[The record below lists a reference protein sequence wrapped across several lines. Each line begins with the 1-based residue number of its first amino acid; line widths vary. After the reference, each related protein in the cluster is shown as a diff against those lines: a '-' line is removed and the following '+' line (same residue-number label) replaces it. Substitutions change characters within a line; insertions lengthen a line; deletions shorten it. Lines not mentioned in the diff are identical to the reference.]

1 MLQSSSD
8 GGSGIKSQRWLGVVA
23 AVGVVVFGG
32 VGYGVWR
39 SQASQSAA
47 SQTVIAPVK
56 SNTVTALGRLEPQ
69 GEVIKLSANS
79 TNSNRLEK
87 LLVQEGDRV
96 QVGQIIAILDSRDR
110 LQAAYEQ
117 AQEDVRVAQSKL
129 AITQAGAKQ
138 GEINAQR
145 AEIVR
150 LQAQRQGD
158 VEAQAATVDRV
169 NSELQNAELEFNRYQ
184 QLAREGAISNSTLD
198 SKRLTLNTAQRNV
211 QESKA
216 VLNRIQNTSPAQ
228 IYQAEANLSRV
239 AEVRAV
245 DVEANQAEVDRAI
258 AAMKQAKANLDQA
271 YVKAPIAGEIL
282 EIHTRAGEVI
292 SSDGIVSIGK
302 TQQMYAIAQVYQS
315 DIQKV
320 KPNQR
325 VKILSD
331 SISGELL
338 GNVER
343 IDSQVK
349 RQTIV
354 NSDPS
359 TNIDGRVVEV
369 HVALD
374 RDSSKR
380 AAKFTNLQVTMEI
393 EQ

>member
-8 GGSGIKSQRWLGVVA
+8 GGSGIKSQRWLGVAA

-87 LLVQEGDRV
+87 LVVQEGDRV
-96 QVGQIIAILDSRDR
+96 QVGQVVAILDSRDR

-158 VEAQAATVDRV
+158 VEAQAATVDRL

-211 QESKA
+211 QEAKA
-216 VLNRIQNTSPAQ
+216 VLNRIQTTSPAQ
-228 IYQAEANLSRV
+228 IYQAEANLARV

-271 YVKAPIAGEIL
+271 YVKAPIAGEVL
-282 EIHTRAGEVI
+282 EIHTREGEVI

-331 SISGELL
+331 SITGELL
-338 GNVER
+338 GKVER

-369 HVALD
+369 HIVLD

>member
-8 GGSGIKSQRWLGVVA
+8 GGSGIKSQRWFGVAA
-23 AVGVVVFGG
+23 AVGVAVVGA

-39 SQASQSAA
+39 SQASQSAV

-96 QVGQIIAILDSRDR
+96 QVGQVIAILDSRDR

-158 VEAQAATVDRV
+158 VEAQAATVDRL

-211 QESKA
+211 QEAKA
-216 VLNRIQNTSPAQ
+216 VLNRIQTTSPAQ
-228 IYQAEANLSRV
+228 IYQAEANLARV

-245 DVEANQAEVDRAI
+245 DVEANQAEIDRAI
-258 AAMKQAKANLDQA
+258 AAMKQAKVNLDQA
-271 YVKAPIAGEIL
+271 YIKAPIAGEIL
-282 EIHTRAGEVI
+282 AIHTRAGEVI
-292 SSDGIVSIGK
+292 SSDGIVSLGK

-320 KPNQR
+320 KPNQK

-331 SISGELL
+331 SIAGELL
-338 GNVER
+338 GKVER

-369 HVALD
+369 HVVLD
-374 RDSSKR
+374 RDSSQK

>member
-8 GGSGIKSQRWLGVVA
+8 GGSGIKSRRWIGIAA
-23 AVGVVVFGG
+23 AVGVVVVGA

-39 SQASQSAA
+39 SQSSQLAA
-47 SQTVIAPVK
+47 GQTVIAPVK
-56 SNTVTALGRLEPQ
+56 NTVTALGRLEPQ

-87 LLVQEGDRV
+87 LLVQAGDRV
-96 QVGQIIAILDSRDR
+96 QVGQVIAILDSRDR

-117 AQEDVRVAQSKL
+117 AQEDVKVAQSKM

-158 VEAQAATVDRV
+158 IEAQAATVDRL

-184 QLAREGAISNSTLD
+184 QLAREGAISNSTFD

-211 QESKA
+211 QEAKA
-216 VLNRIQNTSPAQ
+216 VLNRIQTTSPAQ
-228 IYQAEANLSRV
+228 IYQAEANLARV

-271 YVKAPIAGEIL
+271 YIKAPIAGEIL
-282 EIHTRAGEVI
+282 EIHTRAGEVV

-320 KPNQR
+320 NLNQK
-325 VKILSD
+325 VKIVSD
-331 SISGELL
+331 SIAGELL
-338 GNVER
+338 GKVER

-369 HVALD
+369 HVVLD
-374 RDSSKR
+374 RDSSQR
-380 AAKFTNLQVTMEI
+380 ATKFTNLQVTMEI

>member
-8 GGSGIKSQRWLGVVA
+8 GGSGIKSQRWLAA
-23 AVGVVVFGG
+23 AVGVVVIGV

-39 SQASQSAA
+39 SQASPSAV
-47 SQTVIAPVK
+47 SQTVIAPAK

-96 QVGQIIAILDSRDR
+96 QVGQVIAILDSRDR

-158 VEAQAATVDRV
+158 VAAQAATVDRL

-211 QESKA
+211 QEAKA
-216 VLNRIQNTSPAQ
+216 VLNRIQTTSPAQ
-228 IYQAEANLSRV
+228 IYQAEANLARV

-271 YVKAPIAGEIL
+271 YVKATIAGEIL
-282 EIHTRAGEVI
+282 EIHTRAGEVV
-292 SSDGIVSIGK
+292 SDNGIVSIGK

-320 KPNQR
+320 KPNQK

-331 SISGELL
+331 SIAGELL
-338 GNVER
+338 GKVER

-354 NSDPS
+354 NTDPS

-369 HVALD
+369 HVVLD
-374 RDSSKR
+374 RDSSQR

>member
-8 GGSGIKSQRWLGVVA
+8 GGSGIKSQRWLAA
-23 AVGVVVFGG
+23 AVGVVVIGV

-39 SQASQSAA
+39 SQASQTAA

-96 QVGQIIAILDSRDR
+96 QVGQVIAILDSRDR

-158 VEAQAATVDRV
+158 VEAQAATVDRL

-211 QESKA
+211 QEAKA
-216 VLNRIQNTSPAQ
+216 VLNRIQTTSPAQ
-228 IYQAEANLSRV
+228 IYQAEANLARV

-245 DVEANQAEVDRAI
+245 DVEANQADIDRAI

-271 YVKAPIAGEIL
+271 YVKATIAGEIL
-282 EIHTRAGEVI
+282 EIHTRAGEVV
-292 SSDGIVSIGK
+292 SDNGIVSIGK

-320 KPNQR
+320 RSNQR

-338 GNVER
+338 GKVER

-354 NSDPS
+354 NTDPS

-369 HVALD
+369 HVVLD
-374 RDSSKR
+374 RDSSQR

>member
-8 GGSGIKSQRWLGVVA
+8 GGSGLKSQRWVGVVA

-39 SQASQSAA
+39 SQASPSAA
-47 SQTVIAPVK
+47 SQSVIAPVK

-96 QVGQIIAILDSRDR
+96 QVGQVIAILDSRDR

-117 AQEDVRVAQSKL
+117 AQEDVRVAQSRL

-150 LQAQRQGD
+150 LQAQQQGD
-158 VEAQAATVDRV
+158 VEAQVATVNRL

-211 QESKA
+211 QEAKA

-228 IYQAEANLSRV
+228 IYQAEANLARV

-271 YVKAPIAGEIL
+271 YVKAPIAGEVL
-282 EIHTRAGEVI
+282 EIHTRAGEAV

-331 SISGELL
+331 SINGELL
-338 GNVER
+338 GKVER

>member
-1 MLQSSSD
+1 
-8 GGSGIKSQRWLGVVA
+8 
-23 AVGVVVFGG
+23 
-32 VGYGVWR
+32 
-39 SQASQSAA
+39 
-47 SQTVIAPVK
+47 VK
-56 SNTVTALGRLEPQ
+56 
-69 GEVIKLSANS
+69 
-79 TNSNRLEK
+79 
-87 LLVQEGDRV
+87 EGDRV
-96 QVGQIIAILDSRDR
+96 QVGQVIAILDSRDR

-117 AQEDVRVAQSKL
+117 AQEDVRVAQSRL

-158 VEAQAATVDRV
+158 VEAQAATVDRL

-211 QESKA
+211 QEAKA

-228 IYQAEANLSRV
+228 IYQAEANLERV

-331 SISGELL
+331 SINGELL

>member
-8 GGSGIKSQRWLGVVA
+8 GGSGIKSQRWLAA
-23 AVGVVVFGG
+23 AVGVVAIGV

-39 SQASQSAA
+39 SQASQTAA

-96 QVGQIIAILDSRDR
+96 QVGQVIAILDSRDR

-158 VEAQAATVDRV
+158 VEAQAATVDRL

-211 QESKA
+211 QEAKA
-216 VLNRIQNTSPAQ
+216 VLNRIQTTSPAQ
-228 IYQAEANLSRV
+228 IYQAEANLARV

-245 DVEANQAEVDRAI
+245 DVEANQAEIDRAI

-271 YVKAPIAGEIL
+271 YVKATIAGEIL
-282 EIHTRAGEVI
+282 EIHTRAGEVV
-292 SSDGIVSIGK
+292 SDNGIVSIGK

-338 GNVER
+338 GKVER

-354 NSDPS
+354 NTDPS

-369 HVALD
+369 HVVLD
-374 RDSSKR
+374 RDSSQR

>member
-8 GGSGIKSQRWLGVVA
+8 GGSGIKSQRWLGVAA

-39 SQASQSAA
+39 SQASQSAV

-96 QVGQIIAILDSRDR
+96 QVGQVIAILDSRDR
-110 LQAAYEQ
+110 LQSAYEQ
-117 AQEDVRVAQSKL
+117 AQEDVRVAQSRL

-158 VEAQAATVDRV
+158 VEAQTATVDRL

-184 QLAREGAISNSTLD
+184 QLAREGAISNSNLD

-211 QESKA
+211 QEAKA

-258 AAMKQAKANLDQA
+258 AAMKQAKANLDQV
-271 YVKAPIAGEIL
+271 YVKAPIAGEVL
-282 EIHTRAGEVI
+282 EIHTRGGEVI

-325 VKILSD
+325 VKIFSD
-331 SISGELL
+331 SITGELL
-338 GNVER
+338 GKVER

-369 HVALD
+369 HVVLD

>member
-8 GGSGIKSQRWLGVVA
+8 GGSGIKSRRWLGVAAAIGVA
-23 AVGVVVFGG
+23 VVGTI
-32 VGYGVWR
+32 GYGVWR
-39 SQASQSAA
+39 SQASQLAA

-87 LLVQEGDRV
+87 LLVQEGDLV
-96 QVGQIIAILDSRDR
+96 QVGQVIAILDSRDR

-117 AQEDVRVAQSKL
+117 AQEDVRVAQSKM

-150 LQAQRQGD
+150 LQAQQQGD
-158 VEAQAATVDRV
+158 VEAQAATVDRL

-198 SKRLTLNTAQRNV
+198 GKRLTLNTAQRNV
-211 QESKA
+211 QEAKA
-216 VLNRIQNTSPAQ
+216 VLNRIQTTSPAQ
-228 IYQAEANLSRV
+228 IYQAEANLSRI
-239 AEVRAV
+239 AEVRSV
-245 DVEANQAEVDRAI
+245 DVEANQADVDRAI
-258 AAMKQAKANLDQA
+258 AAMKQANANLDQA
-271 YVKAPIAGEIL
+271 YIKAPIAGEIL
-282 EIHTRAGEVI
+282 EIHTRAGEVV

-320 KPNQR
+320 KLNQK
-325 VKILSD
+325 VKIVSD
-331 SISGELL
+331 SIAGELL
-338 GNVER
+338 GKVER

-369 HVALD
+369 HVVLD
-374 RDSSKR
+374 RDSSQR

>member
-8 GGSGIKSQRWLGVVA
+8 GGSGIKSQRWLA
-23 AVGVVVFGG
+23 ATVGVVVIGV

-39 SQASQSAA
+39 SQASQTAA

-96 QVGQIIAILDSRDR
+96 QVGQVIAILDSRDR

-158 VEAQAATVDRV
+158 VEAQAATVDRL

-211 QESKA
+211 QEAKA
-216 VLNRIQNTSPAQ
+216 VLNRIQTTSPAQ
-228 IYQAEANLSRV
+228 IYQAEANLARV

-245 DVEANQAEVDRAI
+245 DVEANQVEIDRAI

-271 YVKAPIAGEIL
+271 YVKATIAGEIL
-282 EIHTRAGEVI
+282 EIHTRAGEVV
-292 SSDGIVSIGK
+292 SDNGIVSIGK

-338 GNVER
+338 GKVER

-354 NSDPS
+354 NTDPS

-369 HVALD
+369 HVVLD
-374 RDSSKR
+374 RDSSQR

>member
-8 GGSGIKSQRWLGVVA
+8 GGSGIKSQRWVVVVA

-39 SQASQSAA
+39 SQASQSAV

-96 QVGQIIAILDSRDR
+96 QVGQVIAILDSRDR

-158 VEAQAATVDRV
+158 VEAQAATVDRL

-184 QLAREGAISNSTLD
+184 QLAREGAISNSNLD

-211 QESKA
+211 QEAKA

-282 EIHTRAGEVI
+282 EIHTRAGEVV

-331 SISGELL
+331 SINGELL
-338 GNVER
+338 GKVER

-369 HVALD
+369 HVVLD

>member
-8 GGSGIKSQRWLGVVA
+8 GGSGIKSQRWFGVAA

-110 LQAAYEQ
+110 LLAAYEQ
-117 AQEDVRVAQSKL
+117 AQEDVRVAQSRL

-158 VEAQAATVDRV
+158 VEAQAATVDRL

-211 QESKA
+211 QEAKA

-271 YVKAPIAGEIL
+271 YVKAPIAGEVL
-282 EIHTRAGEVI
+282 EIHTRAGEVV

-325 VKILSD
+325 VKIFSD
-331 SISGELL
+331 SIAGELL
-338 GNVER
+338 GKVER

-369 HVALD
+369 HVVLD

>member
-1 MLQSSSD
+1 
-8 GGSGIKSQRWLGVVA
+8 
-23 AVGVVVFGG
+23 
-32 VGYGVWR
+32 
-39 SQASQSAA
+39 
-47 SQTVIAPVK
+47 
-56 SNTVTALGRLEPQ
+56 
-69 GEVIKLSANS
+69 
-79 TNSNRLEK
+79 
-87 LLVQEGDRV
+87 
-96 QVGQIIAILDSRDR
+96 

-158 VEAQAATVDRV
+158 VEAQAATVDRL

-184 QLAREGAISNSTLD
+184 QLAREGAISNSNLD

-211 QESKA
+211 QEAKA

-282 EIHTRAGEVI
+282 EIHTRAGEVV

-325 VKILSD
+325 VKIFSD
-331 SISGELL
+331 SINGELL
-338 GNVER
+338 GKVER

-369 HVALD
+369 HVVLD

>member
-8 GGSGIKSQRWLGVVA
+8 GGSGIKSQRWVGVVA

-39 SQASQSAA
+39 SQASPSAA
-47 SQTVIAPVK
+47 SQSVIAPVK

-96 QVGQIIAILDSRDR
+96 QVGQVIAILDSRDR

-117 AQEDVRVAQSKL
+117 AQEDVRVAQSRL

-150 LQAQRQGD
+150 LQAQQQGD
-158 VEAQAATVDRV
+158 VEAQVATVNRL

-211 QESKA
+211 QEAKA

-228 IYQAEANLSRV
+228 IYQAEANLARV

-271 YVKAPIAGEIL
+271 YVKAPIAGEVL
-282 EIHTRAGEVI
+282 EIHTRAGEAV

-331 SISGELL
+331 SINGELL
-338 GNVER
+338 GKVER

>member
-8 GGSGIKSQRWLGVVA
+8 GGSGIKSQRWVGVVA

-39 SQASQSAA
+39 SQASPSAA
-47 SQTVIAPVK
+47 SQSVIAPVK

-96 QVGQIIAILDSRDR
+96 QVGQVIAILDSRDR

-117 AQEDVRVAQSKL
+117 AQEDVRVAQSRL

-150 LQAQRQGD
+150 LQAQQQGD
-158 VEAQAATVDRV
+158 VEAQVATVNRL

-211 QESKA
+211 QEAKA

-228 IYQAEANLSRV
+228 IYQAEANLARV

-331 SISGELL
+331 SINGELL

-369 HVALD
+369 HIVLD

>member
-8 GGSGIKSQRWLGVVA
+8 GGSGIKSQRWVGVMA

-39 SQASQSAA
+39 SQASQSAE
-47 SQTVIAPVK
+47 SQTVITPVK

-96 QVGQIIAILDSRDR
+96 QVGQVIAILDSRDR

-117 AQEDVRVAQSKL
+117 AQEDVRVAQSRL

-158 VEAQAATVDRV
+158 VEAQAATIDRL

-211 QESKA
+211 QEAKA

-228 IYQAEANLSRV
+228 IYQAEANLSQV

-271 YVKAPIAGEIL
+271 YVKAPIAGEVL

-320 KPNQR
+320 KPNQK

-338 GNVER
+338 GKVER

-369 HVALD
+369 HIVLD

>member
-1 MLQSSSD
+1 MQQSSSD
-8 GGSGIKSQRWLGVVA
+8 VGSGIKSQRWIGV
-23 AVGVVVFGG
+23 AVGVVIFG
-32 VGYGVWR
+32 VAGYGVWR
-39 SQASQSAA
+39 SQASPSAI
-47 SQTVIAPVK
+47 SQTAIAPVK

-69 GEVIKLSANS
+69 GEVINLSASS

-96 QVGQIIAILDSRDR
+96 QVGQVIAILDSRDR

-117 AQEDVRVAQSKL
+117 AQEDVRVAQSRL

-158 VEAQAATVDRV
+158 IAAQAATVDRL

-184 QLAREGAISNSTLD
+184 QLAKEGAISSSTLD
-198 SKRLTLNTAQRNV
+198 SKRLTLNMAQRNV
-211 QESKA
+211 QEAKA

-239 AEVRAV
+239 AEVRVV
-245 DVEANQAEVDRAI
+245 DVEANQAEIDRAI

-271 YVKAPIAGEIL
+271 YVKAPIAGEVL

-320 KPNQR
+320 KPNQQ
-325 VKILSD
+325 VKIFSD
-331 SISGELL
+331 SINGELL
-338 GNVER
+338 GKVER

-354 NSDPS
+354 NTDPS

-374 RDSSKR
+374 QDSSKK

>member
-8 GGSGIKSQRWLGVVA
+8 GGSGIKSQRWVVVVA

-39 SQASQSAA
+39 SQASQSAV

-96 QVGQIIAILDSRDR
+96 QVGQVIAILDSRDR

-158 VEAQAATVDRV
+158 VEAQAATVDRL

-184 QLAREGAISNSTLD
+184 QLAREGAISNSNLD

-211 QESKA
+211 QEAKA

-282 EIHTRAGEVI
+282 EIHTRAGEVV

-325 VKILSD
+325 VKIFSD
-331 SISGELL
+331 SINGELL
-338 GNVER
+338 GKVER

-369 HVALD
+369 HVVLD

>member
-8 GGSGIKSQRWLGVVA
+8 GGSGIKSQRWVGVVA

-39 SQASQSAA
+39 SQASPSAV
-47 SQTVIAPVK
+47 SQTVITPVK

-96 QVGQIIAILDSRDR
+96 QVGQVIAILDSRDR

-117 AQEDVRVAQSKL
+117 AQEDVRVAQSRL

-158 VEAQAATVDRV
+158 VEAQAATVDRL

-211 QESKA
+211 QEAKA

-271 YVKAPIAGEIL
+271 YVKAPIAGEVL

-325 VKILSD
+325 VKIFSD
-331 SISGELL
+331 SIAGELL
-338 GNVER
+338 GKVER

-369 HVALD
+369 HVVLD
-374 RDSSKR
+374 RDSSQK

>member
-8 GGSGIKSQRWLGVVA
+8 GGSGIKSRRWLGGAAAIGVAVV
-23 AVGVVVFGG
+23 GTI
-32 VGYGVWR
+32 GYGVWR
-39 SQASQSAA
+39 SQASQLAA

-96 QVGQIIAILDSRDR
+96 QVGQVIAILDSRDR

-158 VEAQAATVDRV
+158 VEAQAATVDRL

-198 SKRLTLNTAQRNV
+198 GKRLTLNTAQRNV
-211 QESKA
+211 QEAKA
-216 VLNRIQNTSPAQ
+216 VLNRIQTTSPAQ
-228 IYQAEANLSRV
+228 IYQAEANLSRI
-239 AEVRAV
+239 AEVRSV
-245 DVEANQAEVDRAI
+245 DVEANQADVDRAI

-271 YVKAPIAGEIL
+271 YIKAPIAGEIL
-282 EIHTRAGEVI
+282 EIHTRAGEVV

-320 KPNQR
+320 KLNQK
-325 VKILSD
+325 VKIVSD
-331 SISGELL
+331 SIAGELL
-338 GNVER
+338 GKVER

-369 HVALD
+369 HVVLD
-374 RDSSKR
+374 RDSSQR